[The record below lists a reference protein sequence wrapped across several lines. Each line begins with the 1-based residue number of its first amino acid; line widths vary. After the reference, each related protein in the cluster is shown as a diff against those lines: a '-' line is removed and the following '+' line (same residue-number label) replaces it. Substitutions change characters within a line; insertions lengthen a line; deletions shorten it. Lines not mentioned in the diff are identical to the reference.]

1 MRKAR
6 ELLLT
11 DTIDANDFRVIKS
24 ECADEIFK
32 IESELSVFQEDNIN
46 LSSLLEKA
54 YNCLSMLD
62 ILYLKSDIIVKRKL
76 ISSLFP
82 QKLTIIS
89 GKIRTPKINEALA
102 LTTMINK
109 HLQEH
114 KKGEKSNKIDFSPM
128 VNDMVQNSNQLIE
141 DLKLLADI
149 VAA

>member
-1 MRKAR
+1 M
-6 ELLLT
+6 
-11 DTIDANDFRVIKS
+11 
-24 ECADEIFK
+24 
-32 IESELSVFQEDNIN
+32 
-46 LSSLLEKA
+46 EKA

-62 ILYLKSDIIVKRKL
+62 ILYLRSDIIVKRKL

-109 HLQEH
+109 HLQEN

-128 VNDMVQNSNQLIE
+128 VTAKGFKPPTLRAEI
-141 DLKLLADI
+141 
-149 VAA
+149 